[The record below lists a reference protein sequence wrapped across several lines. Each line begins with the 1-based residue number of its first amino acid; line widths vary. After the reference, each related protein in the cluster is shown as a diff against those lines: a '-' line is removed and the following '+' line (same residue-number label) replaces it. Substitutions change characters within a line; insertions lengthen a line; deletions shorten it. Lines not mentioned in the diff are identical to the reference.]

1 MTDAFLSTGA
11 DLQTLLSAVTK
22 KKITATSCV
31 MTQKSAVILFLGAF
45 AKLRNAIVI
54 FVISVCPSIRPPARP
69 HGTAR
74 FPLDG
79 LL

>member
-1 MTDAFLSTGA
+1 
-11 DLQTLLSAVTK
+11 
-22 KKITATSCV
+22 

-45 AKLRNAIVI
+45 AKLWNAIVI
-54 FVISVCPSIRPPARP
+54 FVISVCPSIRPSARP

-79 LL
+79 FSWNLVFEYFSKKKCRENSGFIKIWQE